1 MFGKSLPDD
10 SPLLAERKRE
20 RELEEKEKDIL
31 SIISS
36 KNIYIIKQESLIVL
50 CLKQII
56 YSYKNV
62 F

>member
-1 MFGKSLPDD
+1 MFGKSLLDD

-31 SIISS
+31 SIILS
-36 KNIYIIKQESLIVL
+36 KNIYIIKQEAPIVL

>member
-10 SPLLAERKRE
+10 SPLLAERE
-20 RELEEKEKDIL
+20 RARGERKDIL
-31 SIISS
+31 SIILS

-56 YSYKNV
+56 YSY
-62 F
+62 

>member
-10 SPLLAERKRE
+10 SPLLAER
-20 RELEEKEKDIL
+20 ELEEKEKDIL
-31 SIISS
+31 SIILS